1 MSEDTDTT
9 DESIFDVES
18 TTHTDAYDP
27 DEDEL
32 DNEKRL
38 YSNEESAAAD
48 NRPSLSQRGDSAD
61 EIDPRGLVRNP
72 TLTEIRWY
80 YRRTFASVL
89 VNKPVEDAFKN
100 GFDFMGTDDRITFAE
115 NLLDR
120 TDFVENMKTV
130 EKKAR
135 RDGFALLFIGT
146 EDTTNSLAESP
157 RGQVSMITHTT
168 VLTIDDLSNVSR
180 ADIHDQVQTQY
191 ELTRDQYE
199 VRETGIVINT
209 DITSESYKEP
219 IGYVL
224 DQPNPKFI
232 HADRI
237 QHYVWNPEVD
247 GDYNRN
253 ASTRRF
259 HKEDTLGK
267 WEGDSVLVKSYDLL
281 KGLTKG
287 NWSITQS
294 LFRNAAHLYTAE
306 MPEGADESD
315 YDFAEKALTNLNAK
329 SEIIHPNGI
338 DVTQHQSGNALEPR
352 EYFDVLF
359 DEICACHEMTKSV
372 LFGTQSGTVSGSE
385 VDIKN
390 YFNKVERYR
399 SNRATTKVVEFLT
412 MCKLLEDDRT
422 ARTYE
427 YDIDVEWKPMFTIG
441 EEDRLEMLRTT
452 VNAANMAINGYVMT
466 PDEAREILTEDF
478 AEIEFDTLTESQWD
492 ELDRLNLNKVGAY
505 EGGQNAEEEMENPRR
520 QNGGG
525 MPEGNSTSEMAD
537 TDAETRA
544 MHEHK

>member
-32 DNEKRL
+32 DDEKRL

-89 VNKPVEDAFKN
+89 VNKPVQDAFKN

-191 ELTRDQYE
+191 ELTRD
-199 VRETGIVINT
+199 
-209 DITSESYKEP
+209 
-219 IGYVL
+219 
-224 DQPNPKFI
+224 
-232 HADRI
+232 
-237 QHYVWNPEVD
+237 
-247 GDYNRN
+247 
-253 ASTRRF
+253 
-259 HKEDTLGK
+259 
-267 WEGDSVLVKSYDLL
+267 
-281 KGLTKG
+281 
-287 NWSITQS
+287 
-294 LFRNAAHLYTAE
+294 
-306 MPEGADESD
+306 
-315 YDFAEKALTNLNAK
+315 
-329 SEIIHPNGI
+329 
-338 DVTQHQSGNALEPR
+338 
-352 EYFDVLF
+352 
-359 DEICACHEMTKSV
+359 
-372 LFGTQSGTVSGSE
+372 
-385 VDIKN
+385 
-390 YFNKVERYR
+390 
-399 SNRATTKVVEFLT
+399 
-412 MCKLLEDDRT
+412 
-422 ARTYE
+422 
-427 YDIDVEWKPMFTIG
+427 
-441 EEDRLEMLRTT
+441 
-452 VNAANMAINGYVMT
+452 
-466 PDEAREILTEDF
+466 
-478 AEIEFDTLTESQWD
+478 
-492 ELDRLNLNKVGAY
+492 
-505 EGGQNAEEEMENPRR
+505 
-520 QNGGG
+520 
-525 MPEGNSTSEMAD
+525 
-537 TDAETRA
+537 
-544 MHEHK
+544 